1 MSTMNIGQAINNALS
16 LEMENDPNV
25 FLIGEDIGNAGGVA
39 GITQG
44 LQANFGEKR
53 VLDTPI
59 SESGFLGA
67 AIGAAVTGLRP
78 VVELMFIDFIGV
90 AMDQLFNQA
99 AKMRYMFGGKA
110 KIPLVLRAMCG
121 AGMCAAAQHS
131 QSLEAWFMHIPG
143 LKVVMPSTPYDAKGL
158 LIAAIRDDNPVVYLE
173 NKMLYGAEGDVPD
186 EAYLIPFGK
195 ADIKRQGQDATI
207 VATGQMVGRALS
219 AAEKLATEGINV
231 EVIDPRSLLP
241 LDEDTILE
249 SVQKTNRLLIVH
261 EEVKFAGSGA
271 EIAAMVAEK
280 AFNSLKAPIVRIG
293 GPFCPI
299 PFSAKLELEFIPSE
313 EKIIDGIKS
322 QLKG

>member
-1 MSTMNIGQAINNALS
+1 MNIGQAINNAIS

-25 FLIGEDIGNAGGVA
+25 LLIGEDIGNAGGVA

-44 LQANFGEKR
+44 LQAKFGEKR

-67 AIGAAVTGLRP
+67 AVGAAVTGLRP

-158 LIAAIRDDNPVVYLE
+158 LITAIRDDNPVVFLE
-173 NKMLYGAEGDVPD
+173 NKLLYGMEGEVP
-186 EAYLIPFGK
+186 EETYLIPFGK
-195 ADIKRQGQDATI
+195 ADIKREGQDATI

-219 AAEKLATEGINV
+219 AAEKLSDEGIDV

-241 LDEDTILE
+241 LDEETILE
-249 SVQKTNRLLIVH
+249 SVQKTHRLLIVH

-271 EIAAMVAEK
+271 EVAAFVAEK
-280 AFNSLKAPIVRIG
+280 AFDSLKAPIVRIG

-299 PFSAKLELEFIPSE
+299 PFSSKLELEFIPNE

-322 QLKG
+322 QFKG

>member
-1 MSTMNIGQAINNALS
+1 MNTMNIGQAINNALS
-16 LEMENDPNV
+16 LEMENDPDV
-25 FLIGEDIGNAGGVA
+25 FMIGEDIGHAGGVA

-44 LQANFGEKR
+44 LQAKFGEKR
-53 VLDTPI
+53 VIDTPI

-67 AIGAAVTGLRP
+67 AIGAAVVGLRP

-99 AKMRYMFGGKA
+99 AKMRYIFGGKA

-121 AGMCAAAQHS
+121 AGMGAAAQHS

-158 LIAAIRDDNPVVYLE
+158 LIEAIRDDNPVVFLE
-173 NKMLYGAEGDVPD
+173 NKMLYGLEGEVP
-186 EAYLIPFGK
+186 EETYLIPFGK
-195 ADIKRQGQDATI
+195 ADIKREGQDATI
-207 VATGQMVGRALS
+207 VATGQMVGRALN
-219 AAEKLATEGINV
+219 AAEKLSSEGIDV

-241 LDEDTILE
+241 LDEETILE
-249 SVQKTNRLLIVH
+249 SVQKTHRLLIVH

-271 EIAAMVAEK
+271 EIAAIVAEK
-280 AFNSLKAPIVRIG
+280 AFNALEAPILRIG

-299 PFSAKLELEFIPSE
+299 PFSSKLEMEFIPNE

-322 QLKG
+322 QLEG

>member
-1 MSTMNIGQAINNALS
+1 MSTMNIGQAINNAIS

-25 FLIGEDIGNAGGVA
+25 LMLGEDIGNAGGVA

-44 LQANFGEKR
+44 LQAKFGEKR

-67 AIGAAVTGLRP
+67 AIGAAATGLRP
-78 VVELMFIDFIGV
+78 VVELMFVDFIGV

-99 AKMRYMFGGKA
+99 AKMRYIFGGKA

-131 QSLEAWFMHIPG
+131 QSLEAWFMHTPG

-158 LIAAIRDDNPVVYLE
+158 LIAAIRDDNPVVFLE
-173 NKMLYGAEGDVPD
+173 NKMLYGMEGEVP
-186 EAYLIPFGK
+186 EETYMIPFGK
-195 ADIKRQGQDATI
+195 ADIKREGQDATI
-207 VATGQMVGRALS
+207 VATGQMVGRALT
-219 AAEKLATEGINV
+219 AAEKLSAEEIDV

-241 LDEDTILE
+241 LDEKTILE
-249 SVQKTNRLLIVH
+249 SVQKTHRLLIVH

-271 EIAAMVAEK
+271 EIAALVAEK
-280 AFNSLKAPIVRIG
+280 AFNSLKAPILRIG
-293 GPFCPI
+293 GPFCPV
-299 PFSAKLELEFIPSE
+299 PFSSKLELEFIPSE

-322 QLKG
+322 LLKS

>member
-1 MSTMNIGQAINNALS
+1 MNIGQAINNALS

-44 LQANFGEKR
+44 LQARFGEKR

-99 AKMRYMFGGKA
+99 AKMRYMFGGKV

-131 QSLEAWFMHIPG
+131 QSLESWFMHIPG

-158 LIAAIRDDNPVVYLE
+158 LTTAIRDDNPVVFLE
-173 NKMLYGAEGDVPD
+173 NKMLYGLEGDVP
-186 EAYLIPFGK
+186 EKAYLIPLGK
-195 ADIKRQGQDATI
+195 ADIKRQGHDATI

-219 AAEKLATEGINV
+219 AAEKLSSEGIEA

-271 EIAAMVAEK
+271 EIAAMVVEK
-280 AFNSLKAPIVRIG
+280 AFDSLKAPIVRIG

-299 PFSAKLELEFIPSE
+299 PFSAILESEFIPSE
-313 EKIIDGIKS
+313 EEIIDGIKS
-322 QLKG
+322 QLEG

>member
-1 MSTMNIGQAINNALS
+1 MNIGQAINNALS

-44 LQANFGEKR
+44 LQARFGEKR

-99 AKMRYMFGGKA
+99 AKMRYMFGGKV

-131 QSLEAWFMHIPG
+131 QSLESWFMHIPG

-158 LIAAIRDDNPVVYLE
+158 LTTAIRDDNPVVFLE
-173 NKMLYGAEGDVPD
+173 NKMLYGLEGDVPE
-186 EAYLIPFGK
+186 EAYLIPLGK
-195 ADIKRQGQDATI
+195 ADIKRQGHDATI

-219 AAEKLATEGINV
+219 AAEKLSSESIEA

-271 EIAAMVAEK
+271 EIAAMVVEK
-280 AFNSLKAPIVRIG
+280 AFDSLKAPIVRIG

-299 PFSAKLELEFIPSE
+299 PFSAILESEFIPSE
-313 EKIIDGIKS
+313 EEIIDGIKS
-322 QLKG
+322 QLEG

>member
-1 MSTMNIGQAINNALS
+1 MSTMSIGQAINNAIS

-25 FLIGEDIGNAGGVA
+25 LLLGEDIGNAGGVA
-39 GITQG
+39 GVTQG
-44 LQANFGEKR
+44 LQAKFGEKR

-67 AIGAAVTGLRP
+67 AIGAAVVGLRP
-78 VVELMFIDFIGV
+78 VVDLMFIDFIGV

-99 AKMRYMFGGKA
+99 AKMRYIFGGKA
-110 KIPLVLRAMCG
+110 KIPLVLRAMYG

-143 LKVVMPSTPYDAKGL
+143 LIVVMPSTPYDAKGL
-158 LIAAIRDDNPVVYLE
+158 LITAIRDDNPVVFLE
-173 NKMLYGAEGDVPD
+173 NKMLYGLEGEVP
-186 EAYLIPFGK
+186 EETYLIPFGK
-195 ADIKRQGQDATI
+195 ADIKREGQDATI
-207 VATGQMVGRALS
+207 VATGQMVGRALN
-219 AAEKLATEGINV
+219 AAEKLSPEGIDV

-241 LDEDTILE
+241 LDEETILE
-249 SVQKTNRLLIVH
+249 SVQKTHRLLIVH

-271 EIAAMVAEK
+271 EIAAFVAEK
-280 AFNSLKAPIVRIG
+280 AFNSLEAPILRIG

-299 PFSAKLELEFIPSE
+299 PFSSKLEIEFIPSE

-322 QLKG
+322 QLEG

>member
-1 MSTMNIGQAINNALS
+1 MSTLNIGQAINNALS

-44 LQANFGEKR
+44 LQAQFGEKR

-67 AIGAAVTGLRP
+67 AVGAAVTGLRP

-99 AKMRYMFGGKA
+99 AKMRYMFGGKV

-131 QSLEAWFMHIPG
+131 QSIESWFMHVPG

-158 LIAAIRDDNPVVYLE
+158 LITAIRDDNPVVYLE
-173 NKMLYGAEGDVPD
+173 NKMLYGAEGDVPE
-186 EAYLIPFGK
+186 EAYLIPLGK
-195 ADIKRQGQDATI
+195 ADIKKQGQDVTI

-219 AAEKLATEGINV
+219 AAEKLSGEGIEA

-249 SVQKTNRLLIVH
+249 SVRKTQRLLIVH

-271 EIAAMVAEK
+271 EIAAMVAER
-280 AFNSLKAPIVRIG
+280 AFDSLKAPIVRIG

-299 PFSAKLELEFIPSE
+299 PFSAKLESEFIPSE

-322 QLKG
+322 QFEG